1 MSEEL
6 HWYALRAFRGRVQ
19 KVRQA
24 AEKAGYKTYVAMR
37 REVIEQNGHKT
48 SKDVQLIPQLLFV
61 CCSSDW
67 LMKYKYQE
75 EHVNEFMIYSHKV
88 KNNIGAEV
96 LEPAPIPEKEMECFM
111 FVTSTNNGEDISYY
125 GESMPE
131 FSEGER
137 VRVTDGIYKGAE
149 GIVKR
154 IKRDRKLL
162 VAVEGV
168 AVVAISNIPMAYLE
182 KIDTSLPG

>member
-24 AEKAGYKTYVAMR
+24 AEKAGYRTYVAMR
-37 REVIEQNGHKT
+37 RE
-48 SKDVQLIPQLLFV
+48 VQLIPQLLFV

-149 GIVKR
+149 GVVKR